1 VAIGG
6 GGGRNIFYQNIK
18 KIFRTYKK
26 FSVIP
31 KNFSDILKNFRTYQ
45 NLFTFCVILVNL
57 AKFLLTVLL
66 FHPNHSNIFAAYGND
81 LPIKPL
87 FCRKD
92 VFRGVSHPPHSPP
105 IATALVISFICV
117 YAYIY
122 KELCWALFV
131 IIRKRKSLDR
141 CWVCLN
147 GIFGNGGRCW
157 KMLD

>member
-1 VAIGG
+1 MAIGG
-6 GGGRNIFYQNIK
+6 GVAKFLSEHK
-18 KIFRTYKK
+18 KNFPTFKN

-31 KNFSDILKNFRTYQ
+31 KIFPDIPKNFRTYK

-57 AKFLLTVLL
+57 AKFLLIVLL

-92 VFRGVSHPPHSPP
+92 VFRGVSHTP

-147 GIFGNGGRCW
+147 GIFGNGG
-157 KMLD
+157 